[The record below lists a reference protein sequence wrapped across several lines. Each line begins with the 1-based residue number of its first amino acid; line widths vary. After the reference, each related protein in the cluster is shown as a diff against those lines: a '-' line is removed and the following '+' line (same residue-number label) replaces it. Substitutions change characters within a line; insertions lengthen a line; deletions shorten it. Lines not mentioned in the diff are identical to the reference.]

1 MSGELDLGRVTVP
14 HAGDVLADLLRTKI
28 LAGELAEGSPLPPE
42 RTLVEQS
49 GLSRATVRESL
60 RALQHEGLVA
70 TRRGRGGG
78 SVVSRPTAATVADAL
93 GRHLRNWRPETA
105 SLLEVRTVLEPWC
118 AALAAERRDDGQL
131 ERIEE
136 CDAAVVAALD
146 DLPRYLEANVAWHL
160 AVADAC
166 GNDLIAAFMR
176 AVSGAVHHQTDDAA
190 FNTAEVRRTAVRAH
204 RRVTDAIRDRDPDA
218 ARRRMARHVDGY
230 AAAVDRPGGS
240 GK

>member
-1 MSGELDLGRVTVP
+1 MSGELDLGQVTVP
-14 HAGDVLADLLRTKI
+14 HAGDVLADVLRGKI
-28 LAGELAEGSPLPPE
+28 LSGELAEGSALPPE

-60 RALQHEGLVA
+60 RSLQHEGLVA

-78 SVVSRPTAATVADAL
+78 SVVSRPTAATVADSL
-93 GRHLRNWRPETA
+93 GRHLRNWRPGTS

-118 AALAAERRDDGQL
+118 AALAAERRTDEALD
-131 ERIEE
+131 RIEE
-136 CDAAVVAALD
+136 TDAAVVAALD

-166 GNDLIAAFMR
+166 GNDLVAAFMR
-176 AVSGAVHHQTDDAA
+176 AVSGAVRHQTDDAE

-204 RRVTDAIRDRDPDA
+204 HRITEAIRAGDPEA

-230 AAAVDRPGGS
+230 AEALAGPPP
-240 GK
+240 